1 MPFVSTRPPAGVNT
15 VIVGHD
21 DPFEAV
27 SGIYPQPMGVA
38 YVLRPLGDKGI
49 EVLGRIA
56 PGEWGQLGHSSS
68 SHR

>member
-56 PGEWGQLGHSSS
+56 PGEWGRFGHLSS